1 MAAWLTDN
9 QPDGFEPG
17 IIHGDYQFANV
28 MFAPEAPPARIAAI
42 VDWEMS
48 TVGDPLLDLG
58 WVVHTWRN
66 QDEPSEGTYVQPW
79 HGMPDRQELVDH
91 YAQITG
97 RDVSRMDYYV
107 VLAGFKLG
115 VLLEGHWA
123 RACAGLNDTGYGDV
137 MREVTDRLVREAAER
152 VRGERA
158 FV

>member
-1 MAAWLTDN
+1 
-9 QPDGFEPG
+9 
-17 IIHGDYQFANV
+17 
-28 MFAPEAPPARIAAI
+28 
-42 VDWEMS
+42 
-48 TVGDPLLDLG
+48 
-58 WVVHTWRN
+58 
-66 QDEPSEGTYVQPW
+66 
-79 HGMPDRQELVDH
+79 MPDRQELVDH